1 MLEVLARDTTSRFGQ
16 NSSTTY
22 ELASIFVLNVAV
34 AKQTT
39 PGVREW
45 KLKPLAKNYIVYC
58 VSFCVMSLMPLEK
71 CDVFNVVESD
81 FIKRNVVLDLPRK
94 VLQM

>member
-1 MLEVLARDTTSRFGQ
+1 M
-16 NSSTTY
+16 
-22 ELASIFVLNVAV
+22 
-34 AKQTT
+34 
-39 PGVREW
+39 
-45 KLKPLAKNYIVYC
+45 KPLAKKCIFDC